1 MSEQTE
7 ELQVVGTASEAY
19 SDLQNYN
26 SIVNSTLTEDI
37 LTKFVVLTCFRHSH
51 VYIA

>member
-1 MSEQTE
+1 MSEGTA
-7 ELQVVGTASEAY
+7 ELQVTGPTTEAY

-37 LTKFVVLTCFRHSH
+37 LTKFVVLTYFRHSH
-51 VYIA
+51 SHTT

>member
-1 MSEQTE
+1 MSERTE
-7 ELQVVGTASEAY
+7 ELQVVGTASDAY

-37 LTKFVVLTCFRHSH
+37 LTKFVVLNHFWHSH
-51 VYIA
+51 THIT